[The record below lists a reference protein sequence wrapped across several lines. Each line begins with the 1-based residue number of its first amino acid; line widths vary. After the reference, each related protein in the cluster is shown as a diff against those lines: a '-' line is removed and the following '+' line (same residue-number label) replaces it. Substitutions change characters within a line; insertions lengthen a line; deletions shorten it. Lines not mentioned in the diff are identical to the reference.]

1 MSGFTKLVPEIVQS
15 SIWNES
21 SDVRIVWITLLAIK
35 DEHGF
40 VRGNAQTIARIANVT
55 LEAAQMALTRF
66 QEPDPSSNTP
76 DNEGRRIAP
85 IPGGWCVL
93 NHSLY
98 RGKTYNEYEAER
110 KKKYREEKQ
119 AVSGTCPGH
128 VPSASA
134 SASASA
140 SVSDS
145 VDSSKKGVQGETA
158 KPHSFKQWTREDLT
172 ASVHAANADG
182 FLLPDEV
189 ADFVEYWTEP
199 TASGRFRL
207 TLEKTWDTRRRMK
220 TAFSMIYEGKRKVTL
235 PIDEH
240 PVRWLGGEKMWD
252 VPGVV
257 YDDFVRRYP
266 GVDLDAVLIRLNDWL
281 HQTPNAQKCKSF
293 RGMIENSL
301 KTAKDNGGR

>member
-55 LEAAQMALTRF
+55 LKAANTALARF

-110 KKKYREEKQ
+110 KKKYRDEKQ
-119 AVSGTCPGH
+119 AVSETCPGH
-128 VPSASA
+128 VPSV
-134 SASASA
+134 SASA
-140 SVSDS
+140 SVSAS
-145 VDSSKKGVQGETA
+145 EEGMQGEKPGDSPKPVKASYGELKSVRLTDEEHKSLLEKHGADKLARGIEILDGYIASKNKKYASHYAVMKADSWVWDRVKEVMPTA
-158 KPHSFKQWTREDLT
+158 KPR
-172 ASVHAANADG
+172 NC
-182 FLLPDEV
+182 
-189 ADFVEYWTEP
+189 
-199 TASGRFRL
+199 
-207 TLEKTWDTRRRMK
+207 
-220 TAFSMIYEGKRKVTL
+220 I
-235 PIDEH
+235 
-240 PVRWLGGEKMWD
+240 
-252 VPGVV
+252 
-257 YDDFVRRYP
+257 
-266 GVDLDAVLIRLNDWL
+266 
-281 HQTPNAQKCKSF
+281 
-293 RGMIENSL
+293 
-301 KTAKDNGGR
+301 

>member
-128 VPSASA
+128 VPSVSASA

-140 SVSDS
+140 SDTGIE
-145 VDSSKKGVQGETA
+145 KGVQGET
-158 KPHSFKQWTREDLT
+158 PKQERPAPDSIRWVADPGKMWEGIKNEDLD
-172 ASVHAANADG
+172 AWGNA
-182 FLLPDEV
+182 
-189 ADFVEYWTEP
+189 
-199 TASGRFRL
+199 
-207 TLEKTWDTRRRMK
+207 
-220 TAFSMIYEGKRKVTL
+220 
-235 PIDEH
+235 
-240 PVRWLGGEKMWD
+240 
-252 VPGVV
+252 
-257 YDDFVRRYP
+257 YP
-266 GVDLDAVLIRLNDWL
+266 AVDLDRELTKMHQWILANPDKMKKQWRRFIINWL
-281 HQTPNAQKCKSF
+281 ARSQE
-293 RGMIENSL
+293 RG
-301 KTAKDNGGR
+301 R

>member
-40 VRGNAQTIARIANVT
+40 VRGNAQTIARIANVS
-55 LEAAQMALTRF
+55 LDAANTALARF

-110 KKKYREEKQ
+110 KKKYRDEKQ

-128 VPSASA
+128 VPSVSA
-134 SASASA
+134 SASASQSA
-140 SVSDS
+140 SDTGIE
-145 VDSSKKGVQGETA
+145 KGVQGETP
-158 KPHSFKQWTREDLT
+158 KPKSFKQWTRDDLT
-172 ASVHAANADG
+172 ASVQAANADG
-182 FLLPDEV
+182 LLLPDEV

-199 TASGRFRL
+199 TASGRFRF

-220 TAFSMIYEGKRKVTL
+220 TAFNMIYEGKRKVVL
-235 PIDEH
+235 PGDEH
-240 PVRWLGGEKMWD
+240 PIRWVGGEKMWE
-252 VPGVV
+252 VPGAV
-257 YDDFVRRYP
+257 YDDFVRRYA
-266 GVDLDAVLIRLNDWL
+266 GVDVDGELVKLNDWL
-281 HQTPNAQKCKSF
+281 HKKPDVQKTKSF
-293 RGMIENSL
+293 RVLIENWL
-301 KTAKDNGGR
+301 ERAKTGGR

>member
-76 DNEGRRIAP
+76 DNEGRRIAH

-128 VPSASA
+128 VPSV

-145 VDSSKKGVQGETA
+145 VDSSKKGVQGET
-158 KPHSFKQWTREDLT
+158 PKQERPAPDSIRWVADPGKLWEGIKNEDLD
-172 ASVHAANADG
+172 AWGNA
-182 FLLPDEV
+182 
-189 ADFVEYWTEP
+189 
-199 TASGRFRL
+199 
-207 TLEKTWDTRRRMK
+207 
-220 TAFSMIYEGKRKVTL
+220 
-235 PIDEH
+235 
-240 PVRWLGGEKMWD
+240 
-252 VPGVV
+252 
-257 YDDFVRRYP
+257 YP
-266 GVDLDAVLIRLNDWL
+266 AVDLDRELTKMHQWILANPDKMKKQWRRFIINWL
-281 HQTPNAQKCKSF
+281 ARSQE
-293 RGMIENSL
+293 RG
-301 KTAKDNGGR
+301 R